1 MEKEDRGWIVEI
13 FDSIRDI
20 SSKLFHRLKEE
31 SVSIPNLYEQV
42 WSKLMELPEWTW
54 LLDLYV
60 DESNNQIFAIV
71 SKEGLI
77 YRAEVTLRND
87 GIDLGELIQVKEV
100 FEPVSNK
107 LLIRRQADGL
117 TRWFL
122 IASSS
127 VLNRSASI
135 DSSKLFDNLIKRS
148 YDSNKFPYLTYYHLG
163 ETLKMGMTDWVAR
176 DGNLLLASGLFDKDS
191 KIAECMQR
199 AYDDNPEYW
208 GASISF
214 WPLDGHMEQIAE
226 GISVPMYTDGEFE
239 EISILAE
246 KDANCLFTA
255 LHSKRKVT

>member
-1 MEKEDRGWIVEI
+1 
-13 FDSIRDI
+13 
-20 SSKLFHRLKEE
+20 
-31 SVSIPNLYEQV
+31 
-42 WSKLMELPEWTW
+42 
-54 LLDLYV
+54 
-60 DESNNQIFAIV
+60 
-71 SKEGLI
+71 
-77 YRAEVTLRND
+77 
-87 GIDLGELIQVKEV
+87 
-100 FEPVSNK
+100 
-107 LLIRRQADGL
+107 
-117 TRWFL
+117 
-122 IASSS
+122 
-127 VLNRSASI
+127 
-135 DSSKLFDNLIKRS
+135 
-148 YDSNKFPYLTYYHLG
+148 
-163 ETLKMGMTDWVAR
+163 MGMTDWVAR